1 MRLVAT
7 KGSDELALV
16 KGAVEYK
23 GATRR
28 VAQSEESGLH
38 VALYFGEKPAYGD
51 LVESVLPQENPFIPL
66 LQKLRP
72 GEQKNML
79 TLLTHALDEA
89 RSEVTEDDLEA
100 AIAEL
105 RPSPAMAAA
114 KASAQGTLDRLN
126 QDPKARLLTAGEM
139 ADYVDKKRN
148 WPSESARKLRLI
160 SVRHAAK
167 TYYPAFQIDPVHRE
181 TWDWVSTMARILENE
196 EITGRSFTLW
206 AATPSPRFDGD
217 TPATHTGDPDF
228 MAKAA
233 ADLAEL

>member
-7 KGSDELALV
+7 KASNKIGLV
-16 KGAVEYK
+16 KGVGEHRAT
-23 GATRR
+23 TRR
-28 VAQSEESGLH
+28 VAQPKESGLH
-38 VALYFGEKPAYGD
+38 VAFYFGEKPAYSD
-51 LVESVLPQENPFIPL
+51 LVESVLPQENPFIEL

-72 GEQKNML
+72 TEQKNML

-89 RSEVTEDDLEA
+89 RTEVTEDGLEA
-100 AIAEL
+100 STAEL
-105 RPSPAMAAA
+105 KPSPAMAAA
-114 KASAQGTLDRLN
+114 KASAQETLDRLN
-126 QDPKARLLTAGEM
+126 QDPKTRLLTAGEM
-139 ADYVDKKRN
+139 ADYVAKKRN
-148 WPSESARKLRLI
+148 WPSDSARKRRLI

-181 TWDWVSTMARILENE
+181 IWDWVATMARILDNE

-206 AATPSPRFDGD
+206 AATPSPRFGGEM
-217 TPATHTGDPDF
+217 PATHTGDPDF